1 MDQAAGNLRLMA
13 GSPMIDAGYLGTPG
27 LPLTDIVGGLRV
39 VGGLVDIGAYEYHE
53 YQFCDVN
60 TLTLD
65 NEVMDSGGDNYSS
78 EVGIDTNGTVIISS
92 GADVVLTAPVIQL
105 NPGFRVESGAQLL
118 IRAQSVTCPL

>member
-1 MDQAAGNLRLMA
+1 MVPDMGV
-13 GSPMIDAGYLGTPG
+13 SGTRENPRY
-27 LPLTDIVGGLRV
+27 PQET
-39 VGGLVDIGAYEYHE
+39 EQSH
-53 YQFCDVN
+53 
-60 TLTLD
+60 
-65 NEVMDSGGDNYSS
+65 NYSS